1 MKLVPVL
8 CAVFTLPLM
17 CAEGQS
23 ASPSPRQ
30 RPATAVT
37 ESFRAMSALF
47 AGRLIQAFD
56 AIPANRYDYAPT
68 SAQQTVGFVAQHLVD
83 ANYGLC
89 ERFAEMTRP
98 RPATEVRVDTA
109 RAKWPKDTLLAQLK
123 ASFTFCATAMS
134 RVDDSKL
141 ADEVAVGP
149 LTAGQTQQR
158 ARSLLL
164 FVTDLAEHYSQ
175 VASYMR
181 LIGLVPP
188 SAVPPGQHRVV
199 QLPAAMLARY
209 VGTYDIPPSTLLGSP
224 GLVLDVTRMND
235 ELFVTPSS
243 QPTAR
248 LWPES
253 DTEFFL
259 KEVNA
264 QVTFTRNAIGA
275 VTGLVLHY
283 NGEDRPGTKIK

>member
-1 MKLVPVL
+1 
-8 CAVFTLPLM
+8 
-17 CAEGQS
+17 
-23 ASPSPRQ
+23 
-30 RPATAVT
+30 
-37 ESFRAMSALF
+37 MSALF
-47 AGRLIQAFD
+47 AGRLILAFD
-56 AIPANRYDYAPT
+56 VIPANRYDYAPT
-68 SAQQTVGFVAQHLVD
+68 PAQQTVGLVAQHLVD

-89 ERFAEMTRP
+89 ERFGETTRP
-98 RPATEVRVDTA
+98 GAATDVRVDTA

-134 RVDDSKL
+134 RVDDSRL
-141 ADEVAVGP
+141 ADELAVGP
-149 LTAGQTQQR
+149 LAAGQTQQR

-181 LIGLVPP
+181 LLGLVPP
-188 SAVPPGQHRVV
+188 SAVPPGQHAVV

-224 GLVLDVTRMND
+224 GLVLAVTLKDD

-259 KEVNA
+259 KQVNA
-264 QVTFTRNAIGA
+264 QVTFTRNASGA

-283 NGEDRPGTKIK
+283 NGEDRPATKIK